1 MSDNTKR
8 VIKTERKNLEVSTDV
23 GIAFFYIQ
31 LCQEEMQG
39 KKENPAQKKKTL
51 IKPHSKKS
59 WRPPK
64 DRNDEA
70 TNSTFQN
77 DTNEG
82 ETPNQQILP
91 EEFNCR

>member
-1 MSDNTKR
+1 MSELLFLIYSCVKR
-8 VIKTERKNLEVSTDV
+8 KCKVKRKTQPK
-23 GIAFFYIQ
+23 
-31 LCQEEMQG
+31 
-39 KKENPAQKKKTL
+39 KKKTL

-64 DRNDEA
+64 DQNDEA